1 MKLYYMPAACSLA
14 SHIVANELELA
25 VEFIKV
31 NVSDRKDETGE
42 DFYRINPNGYIP
54 ALQLNDGRVL
64 FEGAAI
70 LQYLADLKPE
80 RCLAPANGTFERYKL
95 QEMLGF
101 LATEIHKGFIPL
113 LYADLAGRYLETARP
128 KLLKRFA
135 WIDEQLAKAPYL
147 MGDRFTVADAYLFA
161 LTGWG
166 QASWLKSYY
175 NADIRFDAFLNLQA
189 WYIRMRQREAV
200 KQSLQEEGL
209 AFH

>member
-1 MKLYYMPAACSLA
+1 
-14 SHIVANELELA
+14 
-25 VEFIKV
+25 
-31 NVSDRKDETGE
+31 
-42 DFYRINPNGYIP
+42 
-54 ALQLNDGRVL
+54 
-64 FEGAAI
+64 
-70 LQYLADLKPE
+70 
-80 RCLAPANGTFERYKL
+80 
-95 QEMLGF
+95 
-101 LATEIHKGFIPL
+101 
-113 LYADLAGRYLETARP
+113 
-128 KLLKRFA
+128 
-135 WIDEQLAKAPYL
+135 